1 MTGRKCRLIGLTL
14 WVSLFAFENSFG
26 GSAYMAPEDT
36 VFGTNAWSENRLG
49 EPGENEKVYV
59 VTDFND
65 IEYIYSS
72 TGASQLFTFTN
83 PSSAIP
89 DGATIDSF
97 VIYTTAQVDNDA
109 GTDRI
114 RHRVRMDGNSNY
126 CDGVNI
132 DLSNTWTVYSEKFTA
147 TPTSGGVCDGALTEA
162 RMDSLN
168 IQYLDVTGDENR
180 VTQCSVLVWYT
191 EAGGQIKKRRR
202 KVVLSDNFPG
212 VNGYELFG
220 HAGFSCHD
228 AVIINS
234 SLPGWLWKEEETP
247 R

>member
-1 MTGRKCRLIGLTL
+1 MTGRLRKPMALIFWLPFL
-14 WVSLFAFENSFG
+14 AMENSYS

-36 VFGTNAWSENRLG
+36 VSGTNAWSENRLG
-49 EPGENEKVYV
+49 EPGEIEKVYV

-65 IEYIYSS
+65 VEYIYSS
-72 TGASQLFTFTN
+72 TGASQLYTFTN
-83 PSSAIP
+83 PSAAIP

-114 RHRVRMDGNSNY
+114 RHRIRMDGNSNY
-126 CDGVNI
+126 CDGANI
-132 DLSNTWTVYSEKFTA
+132 DLTNAWTVYSEKFTA

-191 EAGGQIKKRRR
+191 ETGGQIKKRRR
-202 KVVLSDNFPG
+202 KVLLSDSAPS
-212 VNGYELFG
+212 VNGYEEFARVGLI
-220 HAGFSCHD
+220 CTD
-228 AVIINS
+228 VAVINS
-234 SLPGWLWKEEETP
+234 DLPLWLWKEEETAQ
-247 R
+247 